1 SQAFEDRHFRKFA
14 IPSANLLAGLDRSG
28 ESRPNSRMTKMK
40 TIGVM
45 LMVCSIT
52 GKKSP
57 RRARRGEHRATDSRR
72 QTRRKHP
79 SLSLERLNLSSHY
92 FLKRS
97 KTDISEIC
105 EIFLRLLLRAES
117 YRGADDV

>member
-1 SQAFEDRHFRKFA
+1 
-14 IPSANLLAGLDRSG
+14 
-28 ESRPNSRMTKMK
+28 MTKMK

-45 LMVCSIT
+45 LMACSIT
-52 GKKSP
+52 GKNHH
-57 RRARRGEHRATDSRR
+57 GEHAEENTEQRIRDGKPEGNVPAWG
-72 QTRRKHP
+72 
-79 SLSLERLNLSSHY
+79 LERLNLSSHY

-117 YRGADDV
+117 YLWADDV